1 MKIKLELKL
10 TDRKDGSKMMKRG
23 LAGWMCLALLGT
35 LVCVPGK
42 ETAKAASQVTVASL
56 DYAYS
61 GTADVE
67 YDKGTAT
74 NNLSKSKY
82 GSKKKGYAFTQG
94 SARLY
99 ASVCGTKLRKLEW
112 SAESKKISP
121 EYKMNGTKVVQPVMT
136 AGDKDATVQ
145 WTKGTTPYFEVQ
157 LSTKGYKNLSFS
169 AYVGASKKGPKDYAL
184 SYAVGSSTSFTKLG
198 GSSAQVHLTSKK
210 KMTQIAGTLPA
221 ETAGKDLVKIR
232 VEITSMST
240 VDAASG
246 PYLYSN
252 PTKGEAAINHIK
264 ITGEKETTATV
275 SQSAAKTT
283 VSASG
288 SKSTVKGKV
297 KKLILNKKK
306 LVLKKKKS
314 KKLKVTVKA
323 VTKKA
328 AKAAK
333 KKLKWSSSN
342 KKIATV
348 TKSGKVTGKKKGT
361 ATITVRYSKKI
372 KAVCKVTVR

>member
-1 MKIKLELKL
+1 
-10 TDRKDGSKMMKRG
+10 
-23 LAGWMCLALLGT
+23 
-35 LVCVPGK
+35 
-42 ETAKAASQVTVASL
+42 
-56 DYAYS
+56 
-61 GTADVE
+61 
-67 YDKGTAT
+67 
-74 NNLSKSKY
+74 
-82 GSKKKGYAFTQG
+82 
-94 SARLY
+94 
-99 ASVCGTKLRKLEW
+99 
-112 SAESKKISP
+112 
-121 EYKMNGTKVVQPVMT
+121 MNGTKAVQPVMT

-145 WTKGTTPYFEVQ
+145 WTKGQ
-157 LSTKGYKNLSFS
+157 LLILRCSCLTKGYKNLFFRLCRCQQKR
-169 AYVGASKKGPKDYAL
+169 SKGL
-184 SYAVGSSTSFTKLG
+184 CAVLCSGKQYFFTKLS

-297 KKLILNKKK
+297 KN
-306 LVLKKKKS
+306 
-314 KKLKVTVKA
+314 
-323 VTKKA
+323 
-328 AKAAK
+328 
-333 KKLKWSSSN
+333 
-342 KKIATV
+342 
-348 TKSGKVTGKKKGT
+348 
-361 ATITVRYSKKI
+361 
-372 KAVCKVTVR
+372 